1 MTIHAAARAARS
13 TRSNGSTGWVP
24 FALVSIVLGFAA
36 IRRGDVSRHRAW
48 MTCAYALALGAGT
61 QVFTHG
67 IGKARTSEL
76 TTDLCLGA
84 GWVINLAVAEYV
96 IRRSARRRAIISRP
110 TINSR
115 SIRATAKVGFS

>member
-1 MTIHAAARAARS
+1 MPA
-13 TRSNGSTGWVP
+13 P
-24 FALVSIVLGFAA
+24 
-36 IRRGDVSRHRAW
+36 
-48 MTCAYALALGAGT
+48 
-61 QVFTHG
+61 QVFTQG
-67 IGKARTSEL
+67 IGNALFGTSEL

-115 SIRATAKVGFS
+115 SIRATAKVGSS